1 MGLFGKHKDNKEVK
15 KVEAQEETTFVELG
29 EPISNQIIRD
39 VQKHLHL
46 GAKQERPTL
55 PLFISVSRIPNP
67 ENFVDFDTLLAE
79 VNQED
84 EEDRLAREAKEKK
97 EAEAK
102 ALKEKQE
109 QEQLEASKQKQE
121 AEEIPQEEVLDEI
134 ELEELEDQV
143 EEDNSIV
150 EPETEVQSTETPV
163 ESETNTEE
171 VAPECEETP
180 TLDNIEA
187 SKEELEENVDENK
200 EESTSDTQEEVES
213 PIDNENVA
221 TEQTNNTQ
229 EETISQDIE
238 QKESNE
244 QENIENN
251 TQDTSQEQERLAKE
265 AAEKQEQERLAKEE
279 AEKQEQERLAKE
291 KEEEEKKKA
300 ELAKKKGPTIT
311 SISAANLKGAKR
323 GVVKAS
329 AVKKGGVSAAKEAS
343 DAIKEKEEEKKKKA
357 AQARIEAKRASEKEA
372 EIARLATVSII
383 GTDKKP
389 KPENGKFEIQW
400 SNDNVKPYK
409 LVLKNDQGKVLY
421 ESTPIKTKPN
431 ELTATTFRNILS
443 TGSFVFISTPV
454 GYAFKILDSRMR
466 VFHVSKAYRNAI
478 DAQKLAAQIKKF
490 GLSAN
495 YIDDLTKA

>member
-15 KVEAQEETTFVELG
+15 KVETQEETTFVELG

-109 QEQLEASKQKQE
+109 QEQLEANKQKQE
-121 AEEIPQEEVLDEI
+121 VEEIPQEEVIDEI

-143 EEDNSIV
+143 EEDNLIV
-150 EPETEVQSTETPV
+150 EPETETQSEETPI
-163 ESETNTEE
+163 ESESNIEE
-171 VAPECEETP
+171 SLALESEETP
-180 TLDNIEA
+180 TLDNVEA

-200 EESTSDTQEEVES
+200 EEIASDVQEEVES
-213 PIDNENVA
+213 PIDNENVT
-221 TEQTNNTQ
+221 TEQINNTQ
-229 EETISQDIE
+229 EETVSQDIE
-238 QKESNE
+238 QNESNE

-251 TQDTSQEQERLAKE
+251 TQDESLEQEC
-265 AAEKQEQERLAKEE
+265 LAKEE

-372 EIARLATVSII
+372 EMARLATVSMI